1 MFNLVICCNLHRSF
15 LIQVSTS
22 TKCNLYIISIP
33 CRTGTLFMA
42 TKEPP
47 LLTLKTLSNV
57 CNHSVLIYISY
68 DRNPEAMAKFQIR
81 IQRFKVH
88 VNAYLA

>member
-68 DRNPEAMAKFQIR
+68 DIKSKSRSDGKIPDSDSA
-81 IQRFKVH
+81 IQGTC
-88 VNAYLA
+88 